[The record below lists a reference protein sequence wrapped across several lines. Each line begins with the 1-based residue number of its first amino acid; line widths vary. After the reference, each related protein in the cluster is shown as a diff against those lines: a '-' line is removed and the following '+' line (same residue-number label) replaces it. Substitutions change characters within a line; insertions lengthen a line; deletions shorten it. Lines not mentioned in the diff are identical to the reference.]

1 MKIFF
6 DFNSS
11 LKNAYNRKRKFFTC
25 HMSKLIICI
34 LRILYKEG
42 FINGFI
48 VNPRNPKKV
57 IVFLKYNQGKSV
69 FKSIMP
75 ISKPSQRI
83 FVKSNFFK
91 NKIFKEGCFFLSS
104 NKKGI
109 FLTTPNISLN
119 NNFFLGGEILAK
131 LVF

>member
-1 MKIFF
+1 MKRFF

-11 LKNAYNRKRKFFTC
+11 LKNAYDRKRKFFTC
-25 HMSKLIICI
+25 NVSNLIICI
-34 LRILYKEG
+34 IRILYKEG

-48 VNPRNPKKV
+48 INPKNPKKV
-57 IVFLKYNQGKSV
+57 IVFLKYNQGNSV

-83 FVKSNFFK
+83 FVKSTFVK

-109 FLTTPNISLN
+109 FLTMPHVFLN